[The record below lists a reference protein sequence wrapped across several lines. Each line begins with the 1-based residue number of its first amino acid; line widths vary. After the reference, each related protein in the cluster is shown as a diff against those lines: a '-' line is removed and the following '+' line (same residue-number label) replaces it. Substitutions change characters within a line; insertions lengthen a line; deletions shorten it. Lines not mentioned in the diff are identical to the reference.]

1 MNSIVVSHIFLLLLY
16 FITTVT
22 VTVVYH
28 TPEWCLLC
36 YHFLQTRP
44 KRSSWLLCARASLSI
59 SLFPSTQR
67 TQSKY
72 ESVRVTIKFPKFII
86 LILSRQ
92 KYRTL
97 EAKVSRIH
105 PLHFQFF
112 PRETRKPSSD
122 VPAKCRDTWPSL
134 PIHLFTAFPPLL
146 STAICVDD
154 PGRLIERGNWNES
167 IFEFLQRR
175 IRARKKEKRRDWWG
189 GIRGV
194 QSSPRE
200 WKSEI
205 DVRMSL
211 LLHRVVSTFSLSTD
225 WNFIPD
231 EYWPRAIGS
240 ISTMDLRLFGN
251 KGRGDFFSI
260 RLMTRNFGIDR
271 AILFSFCFFFSFF
284 LTL

>member
-112 PRETRKPSSD
+112 LRETRKPSSD

-154 PGRLIERGNWNES
+154 PGRLIERGTSKLKRIDIRISSTKNS
-167 IFEFLQRR
+167 SAQKGKKKGLMRGHQRR
-175 IRARKKEKRRDWWG
+175 PEFSARMKVRNRREN
-189 GIRGV
+189 V
-194 QSSPRE
+194 PPPPSSCINFLSFDRLKFHSGWILAESDRIDFDDGFTIVRE
-200 WKSEI
+200 
-205 DVRMSL
+205 
-211 LLHRVVSTFSLSTD
+211 
-225 WNFIPD
+225 
-231 EYWPRAIGS
+231 
-240 ISTMDLRLFGN
+240 
-251 KGRGDFFSI
+251 
-260 RLMTRNFGIDR
+260 
-271 AILFSFCFFFSFF
+271 
-284 LTL
+284 